1 MNRGGGLSGWIN
13 GFVGVLIFSGSL
25 VATRIAVTSIDPLF
39 LTFARAATAGI
50 VAAAILL
57 RFQVKRPVP
66 HDLASLLV
74 VASGVV
80 IGFPL
85 LTALALRHITSAHA
99 IVFVGLL
106 PAATA
111 LFGVIRAG
119 ERPAAAF
126 WLFSALGS
134 FFVAIYA
141 GTASTLRVSAFGDT
155 MMMAAILL
163 CGLGYAEGA
172 RLSRT
177 LGGWQVICWAL
188 VLCLPLTLPL
198 AALTRPVEFVTI
210 SLSVWLALAYVSLF
224 SMLIGFFFWFRGLA
238 QGGISGVGQLQL
250 LQPFLGLGLASLV
263 LHETVGWQVFA
274 LALGVMLCVLGA
286 KRFAAPGKT
295 IAVVGVKRRA

>member
-1 MNRGGGLSGWIN
+1 MNRGGVLSGWIN

-25 VATRIAVTSIDPLF
+25 VATRIAVASMDPLF
-39 LTFARAATAGI
+39 LTFARAAAAGI

-57 RFQVKRPVP
+57 CYQVRRPVLR
-66 HDLASLLV
+66 DLAALLV

-85 LTALALRHITSAHA
+85 LTALALRHMTSAHA

-119 ERPAAAF
+119 ERPSPAF
-126 WLFSALGS
+126 WLFAALGS
-134 FFVAIYA
+134 AFVAIYA
-141 GTASTLRVSAFGDT
+141 CTASTFRVSALGDS
-155 MMMAAILL
+155 MMVAAILL

-198 AALTRPVEFVTI
+198 AALTRPAAFMTI

-238 QGGISGVGQLQL
+238 QGGISAIGQLQL
-250 LQPFLGLGLASLV
+250 LQPFFGLGLASLV
-263 LHETVGWQVFA
+263 LHETVGWRVFA
-274 LALGVMLCVLGA
+274 LALAVMFCVVGA
-286 KRFAAPGKT
+286 RRFAAPGQT
-295 IAVVGVKRRA
+295 IAVMARKRR